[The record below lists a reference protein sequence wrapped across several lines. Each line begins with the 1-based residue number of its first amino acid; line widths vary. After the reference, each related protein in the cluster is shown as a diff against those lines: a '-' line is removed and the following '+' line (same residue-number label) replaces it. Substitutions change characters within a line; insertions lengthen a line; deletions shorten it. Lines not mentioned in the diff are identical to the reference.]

1 MDIIFELIDT
11 LLLVYSLL
19 IFARAIISWVRL
31 DPYHPV
37 VQFLYA
43 TTEPVLA
50 PIRNLLPGGGMMMDF
65 SPLIALLIISVLRRL
80 V

>member
-1 MDIIFELIDT
+1 MDIILELVDT

-19 IFARAIISWVRL
+19 IFARVIISWVRL

-50 PIRNLLPGGGMMMDF
+50 PIRKLLPGGGMMLDF
-65 SPLIALLIISVLRRL
+65 SPLIALLLISVLRRL
-80 V
+80 I

>member
-1 MDIIFELIDT
+1 MDIILELVDT

-19 IFARAIISWVRL
+19 ILARVLISWVRL
-31 DPYHPV
+31 DPYNPV

-50 PIRNLLPGGGMMMDF
+50 PIRNLLPGEGMMLDF
-65 SPLIALLIISVLRRL
+65 SPLIALLLISVLRRL
-80 V
+80 I